1 MNPRR
6 LGLLLL
12 SLLLFVVPRMP
23 SQQTGGMW
31 ALRSPMPVPLSEV
44 GTAAVGG
51 RIYVVGGL
59 TITGAPSTTLQI
71 YDPFLDSWS
80 LGPPLPLEG
89 GVDHPNVAA
98 GGGKLYVL
106 GGLAIVQGRAT
117 ARTFEFDP
125 ATGSWT
131 EKAPLPTARSAG
143 GTAELGG
150 KIYVAGGQRGGLT
163 VNDFAVFDP
172 ATNTWMEL
180 PSMPTPRNHL
190 TAQALDGKFYAIGG
204 RPPLTGVVE
213 MYDPQSNTWTPL
225 APMPTPRSGIASGTL
240 RSRIQVLGGET
251 STQPGGTF
259 QENEEYDPATN
270 TWQPLAPLPT
280 PRHGFYGVALN
291 GRLYAP
297 GGGTR
302 AGLSTSAVN
311 EVFFFPPD
319 RPPEATEAGV
329 ADAASFQPRLAA
341 GGLVSLFGKAL
352 ADASAQAS
360 RFPLPDSLFEASV
373 LVNGQPVPL
382 LFVSESQVNFQLPF
396 DATGTVA
403 LQLRN
408 AGSDCATFDVTVEQA
423 APGIFAGAVLHNS
436 TFQPVTDSSPA
447 TPEEVLAVF
456 AAGLGPVQPPVE
468 AGQAAP
474 ALLLA
479 TTTLPVTAMLGGTPA
494 PVLFSGL
501 APGFAGV
508 YQVNLSV
515 PSLVPTGDEIP
526 LTLSVGGVTSNQVNV
541 AIR

>member
-1 MNPRR
+1 
-6 LGLLLL
+6 
-12 SLLLFVVPRMP
+12 MP

-31 ALRSPMPVPLSEV
+31 APRSPMPVPLSEV

-71 YDPFLDSWS
+71 YDPFLDSWT

-89 GVDHPNVAA
+89 GIDHPNVAA
-98 GGGKLYVL
+98 AAGKLYVL

-125 ATGSWT
+125 ATSSWT
-131 EKAPLPTARSAG
+131 EKAPLPTACGAA

-163 VNDFAVFDP
+163 VAEFAVFDP
-172 ATNTWMEL
+172 ATNTWTEL
-180 PSMPTPRNHL
+180 PPMPTPRNHL

-204 RPPLTGVVE
+204 RPPLTGAVE
-213 MYDPQSNTWTPL
+213 MYDPQSNTWTPV

-240 RSRIQVLGGET
+240 RARIQVLGGET

-270 TWQPLAPLPT
+270 TWQPLA
-280 PRHGFYGVALN
+280 
-291 GRLYAP
+291 
-297 GGGTR
+297 
-302 AGLSTSAVN
+302 
-311 EVFFFPPD
+311 
-319 RPPEATEAGV
+319 
-329 ADAASFQPRLAA
+329 
-341 GGLVSLFGKAL
+341 
-352 ADASAQAS
+352 DASAQAS

-373 LVNGQPVPL
+373 WVNGQPAPL

-396 DATGTVA
+396 NATGTVA
-403 LQLRN
+403 VQLRN
-408 AGSDCATFDVTVEQA
+408 ARSDGATFDVTVEQA

-447 TPEEVLAVF
+447 TPGEVLAVF

-474 ALLLA
+474 ALPL
-479 TTTLPVTAMLGGTPA
+479 TTSTLPVTAMLGGTPA

-508 YQVNLSV
+508 CQVNLSV
-515 PSLVPTGDEIP
+515 PSLAPTGDEIP
-526 LTLSVGGVTSNQVNV
+526 LTLAVEGVTSNQVNV

>member
-1 MNPRR
+1 MKPQR
-6 LGLLLL
+6 LVLLFL
-12 SLLLFVVPRMP
+12 SLLLLFVVPRMP
-23 SQQTGGMW
+23 GQQTGGMW

-51 RIYVVGGL
+51 KIYVVGGL
-59 TITGAPSTTLQI
+59 TITGAPTTTLQI

-89 GVDHPNVAA
+89 GIDHSNVAA
-98 GGGKLYVL
+98 AGGKLYVL
-106 GGLAIVQGRAT
+106 GGLAIVQGRAI

-131 EKAPLPTARSAG
+131 EKAPLPTARGAA

-150 KIYVAGGQRGGLT
+150 KVYVAGGLP
-163 VNDFAVFDP
+163 VNEFAVFDP
-172 ATNTWMEL
+172 ATNTWTEL
-180 PSMPTPRNHL
+180 PPMPTPRNHL

-204 RPPLTGVVE
+204 RPPLTGAVE
-213 MYDPQSNTWTPL
+213 VYDPQSNTWTPL

-251 STQPGGTF
+251 STQPDGTF

-270 TWQPLAPLPT
+270 SWQSLAPLPT

-291 GRLYAP
+291 GRLYGP

-311 EVFFFPPD
+311 EVFFFLPD
-319 RPPEATEAGV
+319 RSPEATEAGV
-329 ADAASFQPRLAA
+329 VDAASFQPRLVA
-341 GGLVSLFGKAL
+341 GGLVSLFGTAL

-360 RFPLPDSLFEASV
+360 RFPLPDSLFEASI
-373 LVNGQPVPL
+373 LVNGQRAPL
-382 LFVSESQVNFQLPF
+382 LFVSENQINFQLPF

-403 LQLRN
+403 VQLRN
-408 AGSDCATFDVTVEQA
+408 AGSDGATFDVTVEQA

-447 TPEEVLAVF
+447 TPGEVLAVF
-456 AAGLGPVQPPVE
+456 AAGLGPVQPPVQ

-474 ALLLA
+474 AFPLA

-515 PSLVPTGDEIP
+515 PSLAPTGDEIP